1 MRLQQIL
8 LFSLLPLFFCC
19 SSSRT
24 KKQKAD
30 LNAYQWLL
38 GKWEMT
44 SGEGLLTE
52 EWKQVDDSTFAATSS
67 LIDSSGQTL
76 FSETIELNIRDG
88 ITCYVPTVPD
98 QNEGKPVY
106 FQITGSNENSFIA
119 ENVMHDFP
127 QQIVYEL
134 KANGELIAKV
144 AGMQDGKW
152 REEIFRMQR
161 KK

>member
-1 MRLQQIL
+1 MHLRQSL
-8 LFSLLPLFFCC
+8 LFLLPLLFCC
-19 SSSRT
+19 SSPGT
-24 KKQKAD
+24 KKQKAN

-44 SGEGLLTE
+44 SEEGLLTE
-52 EWKQVDDSTFAATSS
+52 EWKQVNDSTFAATSS

-88 ITCYVPTVPD
+88 ITSYVPTVPD
-98 QNEGKPVY
+98 QNDGKPVY
-106 FQITGSNENSFIA
+106 FQIIGSKGNSFIA
-119 ENVMHDFP
+119 ENGTHDFP

-134 KANGELIAKV
+134 RANGELFAKM

-152 REEIFRMQR
+152 REEVFRMQR